1 MTMRTFAFFA
11 LLVTMATLLCTAS
24 ATAKACTAAGLHLP
38 KVPFFM
44 GRDNPHGVKTDA
56 DLQKVCE
63 CTSIDYLVIRECPTC
78 SQNTLDACKL
88 RTITGGYSHILS
100 VLIQGQYCKN
110 GHRCKQCLYIKPD
123 GSPKNFPHAN
133 CYKKKN
139 IVQLAVGTKDL
150 STLVAALKA
159 GQLVSALEGKGPFTV
174 FAPTNAAFAK
184 LPKATL
190 NHLLD
195 PKALSSLQ
203 AVLEYHVVSG
213 AIYSK
218 SLKAV
223 NHVKTLE
230 SEQLLVEKHAG
241 GVTVN
246 RKSHVTTADVRASNG
261 VVHIVDAVLIP
272 PSMLPPSQTVKNIVN
287 LAAGTKDLSTLVA
300 ALKAGNLVNALEGT
314 GPFTVFA
321 PTNEAFAKL
330 PKATLNSLL
339 QPKNIRTLQAVLEYH
354 VVSGSIYSSSL
365 KSENTVKTL
374 ESETMLVE
382 VRNGGVT
389 INHAAHVTMANVAAS
404 NGVVHIIDAVL
415 LPPSMTKR
423 SIVELAAGNKDL
435 STLVAALTAG
445 KLVTA
450 LEAKGPFTVFAPTN
464 EAFAKLPKAT
474 LKSLLEPK
482 NIKQL
487 DAVLEY
493 HVVAGAAVF
502 SKSLKAS
509 QRVKTLQGSTILV
522 QRSWRGVY
530 INGKSK
536 VTTADVKATNGV
548 VHIINTV
555 LLPPQPKKKC
565 TINVPAEKQPEYAF
579 EFAALDKDHNGYLN
593 AKEFK
598 DMGVRLAIEDQVIR
612 ILNKFEDHR
621 KKGHTWGKSW
631 GGRRLRSS
639 WQEALLRQNK
649 EKQDAY
655 RAARVSK
662 KFHDNNS
669 RYISLCEFE
678 NAMYKESLQDGG
690 DNDGPVVVH

>member
-1 MTMRTFAFFA
+1 MGAATNGVVHIIDTV
-11 LLVTMATLLCTAS
+11 LVPAKIANAAS
-24 ATAKACTAAGLHLP
+24 K
-38 KVPFFM
+38 
-44 GRDNPHGVKTDA
+44 
-56 DLQKVCE
+56 
-63 CTSIDYLVIRECPTC
+63 S
-78 SQNTLDACKL
+78 
-88 RTITGGYSHILS
+88 
-100 VLIQGQYCKN
+100 
-110 GHRCKQCLYIKPD
+110 
-123 GSPKNFPHAN
+123 
-133 CYKKKN
+133 
-139 IVQLAVGTKDL
+139 IVQLAASTKSL
-150 STLVAALKA
+150 STLVTALTA
-159 GQLVSALEGKGPFTV
+159 GKLVTALQAKGPFTV

-190 NHLLD
+190 N
-195 PKALSSLQ
+195 
-203 AVLEYHVVSG
+203 
-213 AIYSK
+213 
-218 SLKAV
+218 
-223 NHVKTLE
+223 
-230 SEQLLVEKHAG
+230 
-241 GVTVN
+241 
-246 RKSHVTTADVRASNG
+246 
-261 VVHIVDAVLIP
+261 
-272 PSMLPPSQTVKNIVN
+272 
-287 LAAGTKDLSTLVA
+287 
-300 ALKAGNLVNALEGT
+300 
-314 GPFTVFA
+314 
-321 PTNEAFAKL
+321 
-330 PKATLNSLL
+330 
-339 QPKNIRTLQAVLEYH
+339 
-354 VVSGSIYSSSL
+354 
-365 KSENTVKTL
+365 
-374 ESETMLVE
+374 
-382 VRNGGVT
+382 
-389 INHAAHVTMANVAAS
+389 
-404 NGVVHIIDAVL
+404 
-415 LPPSMTKR
+415 
-423 SIVELAAGNKDL
+423 
-435 STLVAALTAG
+435 
-445 KLVTA
+445 
-450 LEAKGPFTVFAPTN
+450 
-464 EAFAKLPKAT
+464 
-474 LKSLLEPK
+474 SLLEPK

-502 SKSLKAS
+502 SKNLKAS

-690 DNDGPVVVH
+690 DNDGPVVVHG

>member
-1 MTMRTFAFFA
+1 MTMRTFALFA
-11 LLVTMATLLCTAS
+11 PLVTMATLLCTAS

-38 KVPFFM
+38 KVDFFM
-44 GRDNPHGVKTDA
+44 GRDDPHGVKTDA
-56 DLQKVCE
+56 DLKKVCE
-63 CTSIDYLVIRECPTC
+63 CTSIDYLVIRECPAC

-246 RKSHVTTADVRASNG
+246 RKAHVTTADVRASNG

-272 PSMLPPSQTVKNIVN
+272 PSMLPPSQTVQNIVN

-415 LPPSMTKR
+415 MPPSMTKQ

-493 HVVAGAAVF
+493 HVVAGAAVY
-502 SKSLKAS
+502 SKDLKPSQHVKSLEGE
-509 QRVKTLQGSTILV
+509 QLLV
-522 QRSWRGVY
+522 TKSWRGVH
-530 INGKSK
+530 INGKAK
-536 VTTADVKATNGV
+536 VTTADVAATNGV
-548 VHIINTV
+548 VHIIDTV
-555 LLPPQPKKKC
+555 L
-565 TINVPAEKQPEYAF
+565 VPAKIAN
-579 EFAALDKDHNGYLN
+579 AASKSI
-593 AKEFK
+593 
-598 DMGVRLAIEDQVIR
+598 VQLAAS
-612 ILNKFEDHR
+612 
-621 KKGHTWGKSW
+621 TKS
-631 GGRRLRSS
+631 
-639 WQEALLRQNK
+639 
-649 EKQDAY
+649 
-655 RAARVSK
+655 
-662 KFHDNNS
+662 
-669 RYISLCEFE
+669 
-678 NAMYKESLQDGG
+678 
-690 DNDGPVVVH
+690 

>member
-11 LLVTMATLLCTAS
+11 FLVTMATAQRQRFRPRS
-24 ATAKACTAAGLHLP
+24 SK
-38 KVPFFM
+38 
-44 GRDNPHGVKTDA
+44 
-56 DLQKVCE
+56 
-63 CTSIDYLVIRECPTC
+63 SIVE
-78 SQNTLDACKL
+78 
-88 RTITGGYSHILS
+88 
-100 VLIQGQYCKN
+100 
-110 GHRCKQCLYIKPD
+110 
-123 GSPKNFPHAN
+123 
-133 CYKKKN
+133 
-139 IVQLAVGTKDL
+139 LAVGTKDL

-159 GQLVSALEGKGPFTV
+159 GKLVTALSGKGPFTV

-190 NHLLD
+190 NSLL
-195 PKALSSLQ
+195 KYKNIKTLQ

-213 AIYSK
+213 AICSK
-218 SLKAV
+218 
-223 NHVKTLE
+223 
-230 SEQLLVEKHAG
+230 
-241 GVTVN
+241 
-246 RKSHVTTADVRASNG
+246 
-261 VVHIVDAVLIP
+261 
-272 PSMLPPSQTVKNIVN
+272 
-287 LAAGTKDLSTLVA
+287 
-300 ALKAGNLVNALEGT
+300 
-314 GPFTVFA
+314 
-321 PTNEAFAKL
+321 
-330 PKATLNSLL
+330 
-339 QPKNIRTLQAVLEYH
+339 
-354 VVSGSIYSSSL
+354 SL

-382 VRNGGVT
+382 VKNGGVT
-389 INHAAHVTMANVAAS
+389 INHAAHVTTADVAAS

-415 LPPSMTKR
+415 LPPSMTKQ

-450 LEAKGPFTVFAPTN
+450 LEGKGPFTVFAPTN

-474 LKSLLEPK
+474 LNSLLEPK

-565 TINVPAEKQPEYAF
+565 TINVPKDKQAEYAF
-579 EFAALDKDHNGYLN
+579 EFASLDHDHNGYLST
-593 AKEFK
+593 AEFK
-598 DMGVRLAIEDQVIR
+598 DKGVELSK
-612 ILNKFEDHR
+612 KFEDHR
-621 KKGHTWGKSW
+621 KKGNTWKW
-631 GGRRLRSS
+631 GGRRQLKRSS
-639 WQEALLRQNK
+639 WLEALQRRMK
-649 EKQDAY
+649 ERADAM
-655 RAARVSK
+655 RAGRVFK
-662 KFHDNNS
+662 KFDKNNS
-669 RYISLCEFE
+669 HYISLCEFE
-678 NAMYKESLQDGG
+678 NAMYQEELQDGG
-690 DNDGPVVVH
+690 DKDGPVVVHG